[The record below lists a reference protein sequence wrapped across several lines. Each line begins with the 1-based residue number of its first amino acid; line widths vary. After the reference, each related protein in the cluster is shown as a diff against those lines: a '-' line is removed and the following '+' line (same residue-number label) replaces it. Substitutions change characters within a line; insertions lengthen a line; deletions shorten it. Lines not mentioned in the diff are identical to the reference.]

1 MDTTEELRSVRAR
14 VTLRD
19 HQRLRDTLATID
31 DEGWSGP
38 AAGKLLTFVR
48 EDLVRPLVIDVG
60 LRGAAS
66 WQAEATGWAAAW
78 ECLCA
83 PSLRSVVSPWGVV
96 WTAVRR
102 AVMGEMLAARY
113 CTSVRK
119 AWRLHTD
126 SGLFITAPVL
136 IDVDRLQDDELGRT
150 QEAQQRPYG
159 FGGAAGP
166 VIDALVDAG
175 WDRDVLV
182 ELIEMIGFMTESGDG
197 RRADKAGWR
206 PIAVQLG
213 IEHWRVRR
221 LMTLLMGEP
230 GWPGLVERV
239 LQSGSVVLDD
249 VALVA
254 AVQSTVVRW
263 MKTPVYA
270 ARIAA
275 AKAVRDA
282 GREAA

>member
-31 DEGWSGP
+31 DEGWSG
-38 AAGKLLTFVR
+38 AAARALLAFVR
-48 EDLVRPLVIDVG
+48 EDLVRPLVIDLG

-66 WQAEATGWAAAW
+66 WQAEATGWEAAW
-78 ECLCA
+78 ECLRE

-119 AWRLHTD
+119 AWRLHAE
-126 SGLFITAPVL
+126 SGLLITAQVL
-136 IDVDRLQDDELGRT
+136 VDVDRLQDDELGRAL
-150 QEAQQRPYG
+150 EARQRSDR
-159 FGGAAGP
+159 FGGVAGP
-166 VIDALVDAG
+166 VLDALVDAG
-175 WDRDVLV
+175 WEHEVLV
-182 ELIEMIGFMTESGDG
+182 ELIELIGFMTESGDG

-213 IEHWRVRR
+213 IAHWRVRR

-239 LQSGSVVLDD
+239 LESGPAVLDD

-270 ARIAA
+270 ARIAE